1 MRKILFIILIFLGT
15 SFALNARAGIIIRP
29 VINAGL
35 ISYWSFNEGTG
46 TKVGDMSGNGNT
58 GTWNGTGSH
67 WTTGKFGG
75 GGSFNGTNDYV
86 ESSNFA
92 DNLPQLSVSVWF
104 KSSQTA
110 GTNYP
115 AIVSKLD
122 PGSTSSGDGW
132 ALFMRPHAGT
142 MGKLFV
148 IIQASDGSIW
158 RSKYTTTTYN
168 DGKWHHAVML
178 VNNLTVDLYVDGA
191 RPTLTDYQSGTITT
205 YSTSYPVRVGRDS
218 DTADVFN
225 GIIDE
230 VRIYNR
236 ALDASEITKLYESG
250 LSRIGINQLGL
261 VPDDLPANATVS
273 YVREDCTGYSPCYN
287 SLYDWEAN
295 YGGIDFANH
304 SCSNGDLTCLNMT
317 AVAKIDGPWN
327 SPDTKAVDIDGWT
340 TDANNYIHIY
350 TTASA
355 RHPGKWDE
363 TKYRLVYTAT
373 TDYENVLRIEEGWVR
388 IDGLQIKGI
397 WSNNH
402 KYGYVLLLNPPDATT
417 VYVSN
422 NIVTAE
428 IGGNG
433 YDIGGIRAAY
443 YASAGT
449 RAVKGWNNIVYGINW
464 DSEPAIYVCHN
475 GWSSCYWYNNTVVN
489 NNRGM
494 TTDSNTILKNNLA
507 YNNVDNYYY
516 SNYNAASTNNLSGPG
531 SDSDI
536 PPTNARNGVRVNFVD
551 EANKDFHL
559 SPADS
564 GARNYGAD
572 LSNDANLSFSTDI
585 DRQAR
590 KGSWD
595 IGADEARGIIAN
607 APQTNQLTDG
617 LVGYW
622 TFDGKDIDGNE
633 AKDKSGNNSTGTIS
647 GAIKTIGKV
656 GQALSFDGV
665 NDYVAAPQIFSG
677 SIDSTDL
684 TYVAWI
690 YIKGHA
696 SPWGAIINQG
706 SYNYE
711 FYVDQNG
718 YIEAWNYDETILSYT
733 GAQENTWYH
742 VALIKKGTTHRM
754 IIRDLSG
761 SILYD
766 QSANNTAGAYNWG
779 DRNQPPFDRYNI
791 HIGTAAWNGGSCWFN
806 GIIDEARIYN
816 RALTAQEVQRLY
828 NLGR

>member
-148 IIQASDGSIW
+148 IIQASDGNIW

-516 SNYNAASTNNLSGPG
+516 YSNYNAASTNNLSGPG
-531 SDSDI
+531 SDADI

-633 AKDKSGNNSTGTIS
+633 AKDKSGNNNTGTIS

-665 NDYVAAPQIFSG
+665 DDYV
-677 SIDSTDL
+677 SITNSASLRGMSAITIS
-684 TYVAWI
+684 AWI
-690 YIKGHA
+690 YYKQGGESYPRIVDSSSSSNYAAFITLSNNALGIKITTTGTGGGTSDLYSNEFGLTATPNAWQHVVWVWDSKTEKVNIYKNGVA
-696 SPWGAIINQG
+696 GTPQTRDGDYINND
-706 SYNYE
+706 SSNP
-711 FYVDQNG
+711 F
-718 YIEAWNYDETILSYT
+718 
-733 GAQENTWYH
+733 
-742 VALIKKGTTHRM
+742 M
-754 IIRDLSG
+754 IGERP
-761 SILYD
+761 
-766 QSANNTAGAYNWG
+766 AG
-779 DRNQPPFDRYNI
+779 DR
-791 HIGTAAWNGGSCWFN
+791 AFN
-806 GIIDEARIYN
+806 GFIDEVRVYN
-816 RALTAQEVQRLY
+816 RALKPEEIKRLY